1 MKAKFRKALEDRDKS
16 IAYDSENLTVER
28 YLMEHWLVHARK
40 REVEGTYRPYE
51 AIVRLAVPCSPVA
64 DAVLL
69 THICSSGSMLEV
81 GKGSVGIL
89 RKGESTEGGTVEE
102 TAVVDRRSFC
112 GCVDA
117 CACCCGARNSQPYR

>member
-1 MKAKFRKALEDRDKS
+1 VAGEYVDANGRTCYIMSTTMMKVQMKAKFRKALEDRDKS
-16 IAYDSENLTVER
+16 IAYDSGNLTVER
-28 YLMEHWLVHARK
+28 YLVEHWLVHARK

-81 GKGSVGIL
+81 GKGKCRHSPERGIN
-89 RKGESTEGGTVEE
+89 
-102 TAVVDRRSFC
+102 RR
-112 GCVDA
+112 
-117 CACCCGARNSQPYR
+117 RHR